1 MRSYAQG
8 SRSDCDDLIEQKP
21 PRVRLHMRIF
31 ANEDHRKMNASPKR
45 RFASSRGK
53 GYYSR
58 PWEKRLILLYF
69 IITRIIG
76 YLLFSFALTALKTW
90 TIHIPH
96 LTVHYVNLRWGL
108 TLLSGLRPDKNPRE
122 FIHDEFIRSK
132 T

>member
-1 MRSYAQG
+1 MKIIARRMQARGVG
-8 SRSDCDDLIEQKP
+8 SH
-21 PRVRLHMRIF
+21 PREVRGITVVR
-31 ANEDHRKMNASPKR
+31 
-45 RFASSRGK
+45 
-53 GYYSR
+53 
-58 PWEKRLILLYF
+58 EKRLILLHF

-76 YLLFSFALTALKTW
+76 YLLFSFALSALKTW

-96 LTVHYVNLRWGL
+96 LTAHYVNLRWGL